1 MTVIGIIGGTGKL
14 GSLFKKIFEDEG
26 FQVLV
31 SSRSTALS
39 KEELIRKSDVV
50 IVSVPIESTIA
61 VIREIAPFMSER
73 KILMDLTSLKVGPI
87 NEMLK
92 SKADVLGAHPLF
104 APSIGDIR
112 GQTIILCP
120 ERITNKAHYQNILST
135 LEKRGAHLLE
145 MSAEEHDKMMAV
157 IQGLT
162 HFSAIVLCHSLKDLD
177 FDVRKSFECTSP
189 VYRLTLDMAGRIL
202 NQEPNLYADISLL
215 NPKTPEVLSQY
226 IKTAEALFKRIEE
239 KDRSGFIQFF
249 EEASEYLGDFTEKA
263 EKESNLLIKRMVE
276 EE

>member
-14 GSLFKKIFEDEG
+14 GSLFKRIFEDEG

-39 KEELIRKSDVV
+39 KEELIRKSDVI

-87 NEMLK
+87 SEMLK

-120 ERITNKAHYQNILST
+120 ERITNKSHYQNILST
-135 LEKRGAHLLE
+135 LEKKGAHLVE
-145 MSAEEHDKMMAV
+145 MSAETHDKMMAV

-202 NQEPNLYADISLL
+202 NQQPNLYADISLL

-226 IKTAEALFKRIEE
+226 LKTAEALFKRIEE
-239 KDRSGFIQFF
+239 KDRAGFIQFF
-249 EEASEYLGDFTEKA
+249 EEASEYLGDFSRECYIVMATATFQNRKF
-263 EKESNLLIKRMVE
+263 
-276 EE
+276 